1 MQSFRPSADGIS
13 LHGGGYRCQLHLNRF
28 REIHMVTLEEI
39 SQLLYGAGKEA
50 PGWQSTQDEL
60 IALAAKT
67 FPGKAF
73 CVVRQWILIDLTVN
87 PVEKEKLTGLG
98 LLPATLYA
106 HEVVLDSRSRFQAGM
121 WVRSNFGISYT
132 ENCLF
137 ETKSTVYLLLGSGL
151 RKNASIGTAFSM
163 KAD

>member
-1 MQSFRPSADGIS
+1 
-13 LHGGGYRCQLHLNRF
+13 
-28 REIHMVTLEEI
+28 MVTLEEI
-39 SQLLYGAGKEA
+39 SQLFYGAGEEVA
-50 PGWQSTQDEL
+50 GWEGSQEDL
-60 IALAAKT
+60 ISLAAKS

-73 CVVRQWILIDLTVN
+73 CVVKQWILIDLTVS
-87 PVEKEKLTGLG
+87 PDEKEKLTNLG
-98 LLPATLYA
+98 LLPATLFA

-137 ETKSTVYLLLGSGL
+137 GTKSTVYLLLGSGL
-151 RKNASIGTAFSM
+151 RKNASIGAAFSM